1 MKSRKAIVAN
11 GPARSEFNNSDKS
24 ENFFEIF
31 KRSSGKDQWK
41 TERQ

>member
-24 ENFFEIF
+24 EINFEIF

-41 TERQ
+41 AERQ